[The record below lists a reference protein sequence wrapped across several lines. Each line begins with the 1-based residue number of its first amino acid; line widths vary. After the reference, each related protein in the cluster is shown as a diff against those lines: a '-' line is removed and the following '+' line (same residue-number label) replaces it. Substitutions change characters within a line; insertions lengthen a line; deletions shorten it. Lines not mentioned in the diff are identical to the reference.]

1 MKRGKIANIIGPVN
15 NPRHLFIRPNI
26 NYNAPKK
33 KRNVFAQNFT
43 MTNMKKAKI
52 SDTVYYED
60 IESEKTQC
68 QAKYTQAI
76 KVETEDEYWSHDQD
90 ADKVPIDRTR
100 YVTTPSEDNESDDFD
115 AWGDWTGKPYEK
127 QPENEKEMSA
137 SESLCPKKP
146 PPNKDDENDYFEKG
160 VNSNTIAKTMKP
172 EHQSEDYERAPKN
185 AKSQH
190 SSKSAERPNDSPIVM
205 PTYLQPFRDEG
216 TSPTI
221 RPWVAKVAPPH
232 QMCIIPRKFNNAI
245 GAITEKATIGC
256 DMPYSCI
263 TERIDV
269 YYVKGHHLLR
279 FSMHDLLFNGLGPV
293 CEHNGNAQNT
303 TDHRRF
309 RYTEDLCALIRA
321 QGEKREKYVG
331 MAWHHF
337 PAEQMLPSIK
347 VAKPQ
352 ILGGSVFRCLAE
364 FECNCWNTCI
374 GSKNQ
379 CTYTRSDCTNYCMT
393 ACWILAP
400 IEA

>member
-26 NYNAPKK
+26 NYDAPKR

-76 KVETEDEYWSHDQD
+76 KVETEDEHRRHDQD
-90 ADKVPIDRTR
+90 ADKVPIDMTAN
-100 YVTTPSEDNESDDFD
+100 VTTPSEDSEGDDFE
-115 AWGDWTGKPYEK
+115 AWGDWTRKPY
-127 QPENEKEMSA
+127 KEVSA
-137 SESLCPKKP
+137 SE
-146 PPNKDDENDYFEKG
+146 
-160 VNSNTIAKTMKP
+160 
-172 EHQSEDYERAPKN
+172 
-185 AKSQH
+185 SQH
-190 SSKSAERPNDSPIVM
+190 SSKSNDSPIVM
-205 PTYLQPFRDEG
+205 PTYPQRFRDED

-221 RPWVAKVAPPH
+221 RPWVTKVAPPH

-263 TERIDV
+263 TERIAV
-269 YYVKGHHLLR
+269 YYVEGHHLLR

-309 RYTEDLCALIRA
+309 RYTEDLCALIQA
-321 QGEKREKYVG
+321 QGEKHEEYVG
-331 MAWHHF
+331 VAWYHF
-337 PAEQMLPSIK
+337 PAEKLLPSIK
-347 VAKPQ
+347 VATPQ

-374 GSKNQ
+374 GSKDQ

-393 ACWILAP
+393 ACWILAA